1 MTLFSITNIQQ
12 AFNGTYN
19 GTKTGTVTDTT
30 QGSGTY
36 SNTVSHQDGVAT
48 FDDVTTYANGNTAET
63 KTSITKNADGSFDKT
78 IQKYVDG
85 KEVRSASLATS
96 ADGSSVTKS
105 FQLYDQTGKVIGSG
119 SEAITGN
126 SDGSESITG
135 TRTRANGS
143 TDQIAGSL
151 SQTGTGVDQD
161 ITLTN
166 AAGQTAT
173 RDWQYSKNGTT
184 STYSLT
190 DSDFAGVS
198 RSDTTTRTQGDT

>member
-1 MTLFSITNIQQ
+1 MSLLSISSIQQ

-19 GTKTGTVTDTT
+19 GTKTGTVTDST

-63 KTSITKNADGSFDKT
+63 KTSITKNADGSFDET

-85 KEVRSASLATS
+85 KQVKSESLTTS

-105 FQLYDQTGKVIGSG
+105 FQLYNAKGKVAGSG
-119 SEAITGN
+119 SEVITGN
-126 SDGSESITG
+126 PDGSESITG
-135 TRTRANGS
+135 TQTWANGS
-143 TDQIAGSL
+143 TDQISGSL
-151 SQTGTGVDQD
+151 TQTGTGVDQN
-161 ITLTN
+161 ITVTN

-173 RDWQYSKNGTT
+173 RAWQYSKNGTT
-184 STYSLT
+184 SADSLT
-190 DSDFAGVS
+190 YTDFAGTS
-198 RSDTTTRTQGDT
+198 QTDTTTRTQVDS